1 MYLFHLL
8 SRIGYFIKGIRSGE
22 LILDI
27 VLWVIRH
34 TIHHNKLS
42 MMKLYLLLDFEFK
55 NGWQVT
61 DEDLSSSIENL
72 KRASK
77 E

>member
-1 MYLFHLL
+1 
-8 SRIGYFIKGIRSGE
+8 
-22 LILDI
+22 
-27 VLWVIRH
+27 
-34 TIHHNKLS
+34 